1 MSEVIQVNENLKN
14 ILMKH
19 THKNT
24 LNEGLKAIL
33 SREINRKIKKYL
45 LTVSYFEKK
54 YGVDFDRFEE
64 MNKENRMDYETEKNY
79 LDWDM
84 AVTVIEDLKEE
95 LTQLDRC

>member
-1 MSEVIQVNENLKN
+1 MANVTHVNENLKN

-24 LNEGLKAIL
+24 LEEGLKEIL
-33 SREINRKIKKYL
+33 TQEINRKIKKYL
-45 LTVSYFEKK
+45 LTIKYFETK

-64 MNKENRMDYETEKNY
+64 MNKTSQMDYETEKNY

-95 LTQLDRC
+95 LIQLGS

>member
-1 MSEVIQVNENLKN
+1 
-14 ILMKH
+14 MKH

-24 LNEGLKAIL
+24 LHEGLKEIL
-33 SREINRKIKKYL
+33 SQEINRKIKKYL
-45 LTVSYFEKK
+45 LTINYFENK

-64 MNKENRMDYETEKNY
+64 MNKDSRMDYETEKNY

-95 LTQLDRC
+95 LIQLNEC

>member
-1 MSEVIQVNENLKN
+1 MAEVIQVNENLKN

-24 LNEGLKAIL
+24 LQEGLKEIL
-33 SREINRKIKKYL
+33 SQEINRKIKKYL
-45 LTVSYFEKK
+45 LTVDYFENK
-54 YGVDFDRFEE
+54 YGVDFERFEE
-64 MNKENRMDYETEKNY
+64 MNKDSRMDYETEKNY

-95 LTQLDRC
+95 LTQLNGC